1 MPNVDT
7 LALLQVF
14 TKIDMGDALV
24 QFVNENEGVF
34 SAYAADEIDS
44 ASFLI
49 HVTSPRGDQHSPGE
63 RVPLEQRA
71 YYPSSPNHEKF
82 SDIDQTDL
90 ANIEGDLRDNVLLEP
105 SLAATLDEPV
115 KLQQKA
121 STHRERP
128 RREKSP
134 ELKFTTFQRIPQFD
148 SFRPRP
154 RSHFASDA
162 MSVWPLRSIEE
173 SRLLQHFIQNLA
185 AWVRL

>member
-1 MPNVDT
+1 MPNVNT

-14 TKIDMGDALV
+14 RKTDMEHDVV
-24 QFVNENEGVF
+24 QFVNENEGVV

-44 ASFLI
+44 TSSLT
-49 HVTSPRGDQHSPGE
+49 HVKSPRGDQHSPGE

-71 YYPSSPNHEKF
+71 YYPSSPKLEEF
-82 SDIDQTDL
+82 SIMDQTDL
-90 ANIEGDLRDNVLLEP
+90 ANFEGPLRNNVLLET
-105 SLAATLDEPV
+105 SLAATLDESV
-115 KLQQKA
+115 EMQQTA
-121 STHRERP
+121 SPQRERS

-185 AWVRL
+185 SWVRL